1 MGVPLFKIFTD
12 FLESLPVRKLVFIKC
27 CLLLSLPQSYL
38 PRDQNIVT
46 QMPLP
51 GTIPDI
57 WRMIYDYNLRTIVM
71 MNTLDSK
78 DPVGCEMH
86 HSSVITEG
94 VG

>member
-1 MGVPLFKIFTD
+1 M
-12 FLESLPVRKLVFIKC
+12 
-27 CLLLSLPQSYL
+27 LLSLPQSYL
-38 PRDQNIVT
+38 TRDQNIVT

-51 GTIPDI
+51 NTIPDI

-86 HSSVITEG
+86 HGGVIAG
-94 VG
+94 GGGGLNQLI